1 MVCSFE
7 LVQRFCSRKRSHTRK
22 NGGKRGSHS
31 LCVGAGCGAHGAA
44 SRLRLAALS
53 FSGARIG
60 PVRQRERNAA
70 LRASSTTAC
79 PRPVRDPSGSP
90 AETGP
95 FSFLVVIEID
105 SQVLLLSRAA
115 PLALITR
122 CHADLRT
129 RT

>member
-1 MVCSFE
+1 MLRTKYSK
-7 LVQRFCSRKRSHTRK
+7 RSPKRSHTRK
-22 NGGKRGSHS
+22 NGGKTSGHLS
-31 LCVGAGCGAHGAA
+31 CVCAGYCAHGAA

-53 FSGARIG
+53 FTRRARIG
-60 PVRQRERNAA
+60 TVRQRERNAA

-95 FSFLVVIEID
+95 FSFLVIIEID